1 MDHEIYTA
9 IDANINRAAEGIRVC
24 EDIFRFSVKN
34 KISGEFKNLRHKI
47 TVAVSSIP
55 GGTLLA
61 ARDIL
66 KDKQKFINTV
76 SEMKRESV
84 RDIFRSNIRR
94 AIEAARVIEEFS
106 KNIDQAISA
115 GFQEI
120 RFHLYDLEKRGWFI
134 IEKDSVIER
143 FRHSLYAIID
153 SGYIRTE
160 SMEDT
165 AKILVDSGTDII
177 QLRMKDVPDREF
189 LYTAEKISAVCE
201 KGNVIFIVND
211 RPDIAIIS
219 GAHGIHVG
227 QDDIPLGRLMFLTG
241 QSLVTGV
248 STQSVDEAAA
258 ALDAD
263 YIAVGPVFTT
273 GSKTGIDGSVLP
285 ATGIEEVKK
294 ICSLTDK
301 PVVAIG
307 GINLSNAAVL
317 LEAGVSSLAVISA
330 LFAGGNLQSSTRDFL
345 NIIKSFKRP
354 S

>member
-1 MDHEIYTA
+1 MFLTG
-9 IDANINRAAEGIRVC
+9 N
-24 EDIFRFSVKN
+24 
-34 KISGEFKNLRHKI
+34 
-47 TVAVSSIP
+47 
-55 GGTLLA
+55 
-61 ARDIL
+61 
-66 KDKQKFINTV
+66 
-76 SEMKRESV
+76 
-84 RDIFRSNIRR
+84 
-94 AIEAARVIEEFS
+94 
-106 KNIDQAISA
+106 
-115 GFQEI
+115 
-120 RFHLYDLEKRGWFI
+120 
-134 IEKDSVIER
+134 
-143 FRHSLYAIID
+143 
-153 SGYIRTE
+153 
-160 SMEDT
+160 
-165 AKILVDSGTDII
+165 
-177 QLRMKDVPDREF
+177 F